1 MCVLVKIHEG
11 REAGPAFQ
19 VERLVRILLSLVVDA
34 NQDQKVEEVAEARK
48 ARRVEEVVRIEWVVG
63 EGPPQGS
70 S

>member
-1 MCVLVKIHEG
+1 MTLYKAVITM
-11 REAGPAFQ
+11 Q
-19 VERLVRILLSLVVDA
+19 SSY
-34 NQDQKVEEVAEARK
+34 QKVEEVAEARK